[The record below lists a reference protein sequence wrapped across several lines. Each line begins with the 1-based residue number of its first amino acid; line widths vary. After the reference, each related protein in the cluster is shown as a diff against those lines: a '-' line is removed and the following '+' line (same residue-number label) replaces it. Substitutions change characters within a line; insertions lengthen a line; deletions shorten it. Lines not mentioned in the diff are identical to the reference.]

1 MYKKLLNTGFLNKPL
16 TFLFVLIST
25 IVGLPFFAGQAAEV
39 NSNRNIARAISI
51 GLLPGGNPQEIEK
64 QSYVLAEKL
73 QAKLNHPVKIII
85 SKNYKGLVE
94 AMQSKKVDFALF
106 SSLTYVVAEKQIA
119 MKVLLKKTWYG
130 PYYYSTLLVNK
141 ESKIKS
147 LKDIKNKSILFVD
160 EQSTSGY
167 LYPKVYLK
175 KNKIEDKDFKS
186 IAFSGNH
193 AASIKALENHQVDIV
208 AVFSNDEKG
217 KDGAWTRFS
226 KKDPKSFRLLWMS
239 EPIPNDPIVV
249 RQDFYDENP
258 KLTHE
263 IMYNLI
269 EIQSESSKQVS
280 EILGT
285 GDLMPATTKQYD
297 PVREMYGTFEKNI
310 KL

>member
-1 MYKKLLNTGFLNKPL
+1 MMISSVFLQ
-16 TFLFVLIST
+16 
-25 IVGLPFFAGQAAEV
+25 AQAADVSSEV
-39 NSNRNIARAISI
+39 NASRVISI

-64 QSYVLAEKL
+64 QSFVLAEKL
-73 QAKLNHPVKIII
+73 QAKLNHQVKIII

-106 SSLTYVVAEKQIA
+106 SSLTYVVAEKQLA

-130 PYYYSTLLVNK
+130 PYYYSALLVNK

-186 IAFSGNH
+186 VAFSGNH
-193 AASIKALENHQVDIV
+193 AASIKALESHQVDVV

-226 KKDPKSFRLLWMS
+226 KKDPKSFRLIWIS

-269 EIQSESSKQVS
+269 EIQSESTKQVS

-297 PVREMYGTFEKNI
+297 PVREMYGIFEKNI